1 MNKFLRGFFS
11 MRMMALGLII
21 FLFAIAIA
29 TFLESIYDI
38 QAAKLIIYDAI
49 WFELLLVYLVF
60 SLVVNIFRYQ
70 MWKREKIAMFMFHIS
85 FIVIIIGA
93 AVTRY
98 VGFEGSMNLPEPDPK
113 TGILRPVDFIYSADP
128 RLKIFIENKYIE
140 ETMYLSEQVPFNFE
154 VEFKFPEKNK
164 NIHIELIDFQS
175 KHIDSLMVNDTI
187 SNFVIDIVTGGK
199 KSNYLSKG
207 DFMMIGDFP
216 LSFEKKDLMPGGIE
230 IYQING
236 KMMIKSGVPMKN
248 LPMAQMQAIRQS
260 GMDVPDSM
268 FVQIP
273 ADTLVPFNALTLY
286 YIGEESFVFKEVINH
301 ARMMRVPSGRKDV
314 GDDFVTLKITD
325 GKDVKIVSVAG
336 GLRMI
341 ANEERFTFNG
351 MLYSIQY
358 GSVPIRLPFSVACNE
373 FTLHKYP
380 GSDAPS
386 SYESVVTVMDPKK
399 EKNKTQRIFMNN
411 VMDYEGY
418 RFFQSS
424 YFPDE
429 TGTVLSVNYDWWGTN
444 ITYLGYLIMSIGMLL
459 SLFAPVG
466 RFKELNGKLKKIS
479 AKRAKSGML
488 SLMFLVATSFTFAQA
503 DSEDYHVHADG
514 TIHYGSHEHEAEHDH
529 SHDGHD
535 HSAHEGHNHTHDHS
549 HEGGTSTA
557 PTKKLMALFISKE
570 HSDKLA
576 HLMVQDYDGR
586 IVPLHTLCDEI
597 LRKIHR
603 DNKFK
608 DGDHLYNAV
617 QTVLSMHMTPEAW
630 MEKKVIYVSKPLRSA
645 LGMKEDQKYASF
657 LELLHENSGDFK
669 LANEYQLAH
678 QKLDKVKN
686 EFDKQLIKL
695 VERFQVFSEVQ
706 LWQFMRLI
714 PVRNDSKST
723 WFQPMAQ
730 EVMDNEPALFGETM
744 EYFKQVFEAMGT
756 KDYTK
761 ANEALEVLK
770 KSQRVAAGT
779 IAPTATKIK
788 MEVSYNKMSIFK
800 NAQNSY
806 LILGF
811 VLLFIFLVRILSNN
825 SGKEGKG
832 IRIVKMVFNA
842 LIVVIFLYHGSGL
855 AMRWYI
861 SGHAPWSN
869 GYEAVVFIAWVTV
882 LTGFIFMKKNSVIL
896 AATCILAFF
905 MLFVTEMNILDPEI
919 TPLVPVLKSYW
930 LMIHVAIITGSYGF
944 LGLGAILGLLNLL
957 LYIFRSKKNGKVLTW
972 NINELTYVSEMTIT
986 IGLFMLTIG
995 TFLGGVWANESW
1007 GRYWGWDPKE
1017 TWALV
1022 SVLVYA
1028 VALHLRF
1035 IPSLKSKFIFN
1046 VVSFWSYAAILF
1058 TFFGVNFYLV
1068 GLHSYAQGDGLG
1080 EFPFGVIVAT
1090 VAFYVFTEF
1099 ASLQNKRF
1107 TTEGALIS
1115 PTYFLKK
1122 AFITSAI
1129 FTLIYVVFVLL
1140 KVIDM
1145 TAFIDVTWKTIAI
1158 IFATNVLL
1166 LVYQKINPNSPVE
1179 LEA

>member
-38 QAAKLIIYDAI
+38 QAAKLIIYNAI
-49 WFELLLVYLVF
+49 WFELLLVYLSI

-85 FIVIIIGA
+85 FLVIIIGA
-93 AVTRY
+93 AITRY
-98 VGFEGSMNLPEPDPK
+98 VSFEGVMKLPEPDAQ
-113 TGILRPVDFIYSADP
+113 TGVLRPVDFIYSADP
-128 RLKIFIENKYIE
+128 RLKVFIENKYVE
-140 ETMYLSEQVPFNFE
+140 ETLFLSEQVPFKFN
-154 VEFKFPEKNK
+154 VDFKFPEKKK
-164 NIHIELIDFQS
+164 NINVELIDFQS
-175 KHIDSLMVNDTI
+175 KHIDSLIVNDTI

-216 LSFEKKDLMPGGIE
+216 MSFDKKDLMPGGIE
-230 IYQING
+230 IFQVNG

-248 LPMAQMQAIRQS
+248 LPMAQMQKIRQS
-260 GMDVPDSM
+260 GEDVPDSM
-268 FVQIP
+268 FVHVP
-273 ADTLVPFNALTLY
+273 ADSLVPFNALTLY
-286 YIGEESFVFKEVINH
+286 YVGEESFVFKEVINH

-314 GDDFVTLKITD
+314 GEDFVTLKITD
-325 GKDVKIVSVAG
+325 GEDVKIVSVAG
-336 GLRMI
+336 GLGVI
-341 ANEERFTFNG
+341 ASEERFTFNG

-373 FTLHKYP
+373 FTLFKYP

-386 SYESVVTVMDPKK
+386 SYESVVTVLDNKK
-399 EKNKTQRIFMNN
+399 DKKKTQRIFMNN
-411 VMDYEGY
+411 VMDYDGY

-429 TGTVLSVNYDWWGTN
+429 TGTILSVNHDWWGTN
-444 ITYLGYLIMSIGMLL
+444 ITYLGYLLMSIGMLL

-466 RFKELNGKLKKIS
+466 RFKELNGKLKKIAS
-479 AKRAKSGML
+479 KRAKAGMTALFFLIGTSL
-488 SLMFLVATSFTFAQA
+488 SFAQTEG
-503 DSEDYHVHADG
+503 DDYHVHADG
-514 TIHYGSHEHEAEHDH
+514 TIHYGTHEHEESHDHEAHNHAEHDH
-529 SHDGHD
+529 S
-535 HSAHEGHNHTHDHS
+535 GHNHSHDHN
-549 HEGGTSTA
+549 HTA
-557 PTKKLMALFISKE
+557 AKEPAKNLMALYVSE
-570 HSDKLA
+570 DHSNKLA
-576 HLMVQDYDGR
+576 NLMVQDYDGR

-603 DNKFK
+603 DNFFT
-608 DGDHLYNAV
+608 DGDHKYNAI

-630 MEKKVIYVSKPLRSA
+630 MEKKVIYVSKALREA
-645 LGMKEDQKYASF
+645 LGMKEDQKHASF
-657 LELLHENSGDFK
+657 LELLDEKTGDFK

-714 PVRNDSKST
+714 PVRNDAKST

-730 EVMDNEPALFGETM
+730 EVMDNEPVLFGETM
-744 EYFKQVFEAMGT
+744 EYFKQVFQAMGT
-756 KDYTK
+756 KDYSK
-761 ANEALEVLK
+761 ADEALAKLMA
-770 KSQRVAAGT
+770 SQRKVAGS
-779 IAPTATKIK
+779 IAPPLSKIK
-788 MEVSYNKMSIFK
+788 MEVSYNKMKIFK

-806 LILGF
+806 LLLGF
-811 VLLFIFLVRILSNN
+811 VLLIIFLFRILSNN

-832 IRIVKMVFNA
+832 IRITKTVFNS
-842 LIVVIFLYHGSGL
+842 LIVVIFLYHGAGL

-944 LGLGAILGLLNLL
+944 LGLGAILGLLNML
-957 LYIFRSKKNGKVLTW
+957 LYIFRSKRNGKVLTW

-995 TFLGGVWANESW
+995 TFLGGIWANESW

-1028 VALHLRF
+1028 VVLHLRF
-1035 IPSLKSKFIFN
+1035 IPALKSKFVFN

-1080 EFPFGVIVAT
+1080 EFPFGVIVAV
-1090 VAFYVFTEF
+1090 VAFYVFTEI
-1099 ASLQNKRF
+1099 AALENKRF
-1107 TTEGALIS
+1107 TTDSKVLNPMFFIKKALITS
-1115 PTYFLKK
+1115 VIFLV
-1122 AFITSAI
+1122 
-1129 FTLIYVVFVLL
+1129 IYILFVLL
-1140 KVIDM
+1140 QVISLSEC
-1145 TAFIDVTWKTIAI
+1145 IDVSWKTVVI
-1158 IFATNVLL
+1158 ILITNVVLM
-1166 LVYQKINPNSPVE
+1166 VYQKVKPNTPVE
-1179 LEA
+1179 MEA